1 MSSRRAIAIVRLR
14 ALDRET
20 EVMKLD
26 YTHICVVLDAS
37 GSMGS
42 IKHSVQKALAQFA
55 SEQQKLADQGEK
67 IAVDVYQ
74 FDNRVRCLAHDADL
88 SELSRLIEAYECN
101 GGTALYDAVCTGID
115 ELGQFFAGQA
125 ESERPE
131 DVVFVIVT
139 DGEENSSRQFSN
151 ADVQARIK
159 TQTET
164 YNWKFVFLASDIDA
178 EAAARD
184 IGINDKDGVVAFDR
198 ANVRRDFC
206 VCFNRVIEDVREER
220 VARRSK

>member
-1 MSSRRAIAIVRLR
+1 
-14 ALDRET
+14 
-20 EVMKLD
+20 MKLD

-55 SEQQKLADQGEK
+55 SEQQKLVDKGEK

-74 FDNRVRCLAHDADL
+74 FDNVVQRLAHDADL
-88 SELSRLIEAYECN
+88 SELSRLIEAYECD
-101 GGTALYDAVCTGID
+101 GCTALYDAVCTGVD

-139 DGEENSSRQFSN
+139 DGYENASRQFSN

-164 YNWKFVFLASDIDA
+164 YNWKFVFLASGIDA

-184 IGINDKDGVVAFDR
+184 IGISDKDGVRSFDR
-198 ANVRRDFC
+198 KDARHAVGL
-206 VCFNRVIEDVREER
+206 CFNMVMDDVRERR
-220 VARRSK
+220 VSRRPKQ